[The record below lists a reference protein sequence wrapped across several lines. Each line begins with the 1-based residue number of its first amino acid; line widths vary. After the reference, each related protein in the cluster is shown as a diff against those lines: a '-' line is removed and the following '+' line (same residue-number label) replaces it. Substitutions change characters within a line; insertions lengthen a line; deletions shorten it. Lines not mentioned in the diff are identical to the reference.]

1 MSAILGRGLSLPPK
15 ILSLRESKARP
26 LLTND
31 APSPARSLSLTL
43 SRVSSCCTVPKGM
56 RTAVGVAIFHVI
68 RTREGYKQVK
78 ALGYIQIV
86 QNEVAGSCLA
96 LPYGPLN
103 EQ

>member
-31 APSPARSLSLTL
+31 APSPARSLS
-43 SRVSSCCTVPKGM
+43 RVSSCCTVPKGM
-56 RTAVGVAIFHVI
+56 RTAVGVVICHVI

-86 QNEVAGSCLA
+86 QSEVAGSCFA